1 MFRQII
7 AKKIQCKRFSSLQ
20 NNNSNNNNGGNV
32 IIVGYVLTTSI
43 GTTLYKLLCTDDD
56 IHWCLFDG
64 VLAPIVGPVYL
75 PAMLIRGFRGSRDSR
90 DSRDHRYYEDE
101 DD

>member
-7 AKKIQCKRFSSLQ
+7 AKKVLQKRFSSLQ
-20 NNNSNNNNGGNV
+20 NSNNTLQNNKSVDKGNV
-32 IIVGYVLTTSI
+32 IVVGYVLTTSI

-64 VLAPIVGPVYL
+64 VLAPIFGPVYL
-75 PAMLIRGFRGSRDSR
+75 PAMLIRGLRGSRDY
-90 DSRDHRYYEDE
+90 RYYEDE